1 MSEDDKDS
9 PTTSTPPLVKV
20 DLGDALAGSS
30 PSRQQRAVLPGS
42 NQQSVTEKAFA
53 QSDGNDSAGKPFS
66 VGTVTGRVKTRWG
79 ASAAYQ
85 SGSPQSV
92 SWAGHT
98 AEGSRASQTD
108 LISVPNTAV
117 HPRSN
122 RLPRPRIEY
131 RASSDADN
139 LQTAPGVDADHWQ
152 AQSKLTPQRRWTR
165 PSIWTVLALVIAFI
179 VLLPILSVIWLALN
193 PEENI
198 WPHLYSTVLGGYIL
212 NTLGL
217 MLGVAAGVSLIGVGT
232 AWLVTHYEFP
242 GRRIFNWALLLPFAV
257 PAYVIAY
264 IYTDLLDYAG
274 PVQSS
279 LRLLFGWKLASD
291 YYFPHIRSLP
301 GAICMMTLVLYPYV
315 YLLSRAAFLE
325 QSASVLEAAR
335 VLGGSSRGLFFKVA
349 LPMARPAIAVGLAMA
364 MMETLNDFGTVDYF
378 AVRTLTA
385 GLYDVWLGMN
395 NLGGGAQIASL
406 LLVFVMMLIGLEK
419 ISRRHRENFQPSAT
433 RFRKPARKPLHGR
446 YSVMAFT
453 LCFLP
458 ILLGFLVPAWML
470 VDYAITYFATS
481 WTAEFR
487 QIAINSLSLSAV
499 AAITAVLIG
508 IILSYSQRLRPTAL
522 LKTSVNVS
530 SLGYAVP
537 GAVLAIGVIIPFAA
551 IDNGVDAFMR
561 ERFNFSTGLLLSG
574 TTFALV
580 FAYTVRFL
588 AVAYGSVDASMKK
601 ISPHMD
607 DAARSLG
614 HSPLT
619 ILRTIHLPLMK
630 SGVLTA
636 ALVVFVDCMKE
647 LPATLVLRPFNFDTL
662 ATHVYQFASDELIGE
677 AALGSLLI
685 VLVGLAPV
693 ILLTTTID
701 RSQQLRATAA
711 ATTTDELLVA
721 RGT

>member
-1 MSEDDKDS
+1 MKL
-9 PTTSTPPLVKV
+9 PKV
-20 DLGDALAGSS
+20 DLTDALAAANESKTG
-30 PSRQQRAVLPGS
+30 RLERAHPGC
-42 NQQSVTEKAFA
+42 A
-53 QSDGNDSAGKPFS
+53 
-66 VGTVTGRVKTRWG
+66 VTGRVKTRWG

-85 SGSPQSV
+85 SGVPESV
-92 SWAGHT
+92 RWPGGKLGAASVRN
-98 AEGSRASQTD
+98 GSGN
-108 LISVPNTAV
+108 VPNTAV
-117 HPRSN
+117 HPQRSDKSRPGIAYRPN
-122 RLPRPRIEY
+122 VSRLTGTDVAAAPSLAATPSVKEKK
-131 RASSDADN
+131 RARF
-139 LQTAPGVDADHWQ
+139 TM
-152 AQSKLTPQRRWTR
+152 
-165 PSIWTVLALVIAFI
+165 PSIWTVLALGVAFI
-179 VLLPILSVIWLALN
+179 VLLPILSVIWLAFN

-198 WPHLYSTVLGGYIL
+198 WPHLFQTVLTGYVL

-217 MLGVAAGVSLIGVGT
+217 MIGVAMGTLLIGVST
-232 AWLVTHYEFP
+232 AWLITRYEFP
-242 GRRIFNWALLLPFAV
+242 GRSIFNWALLLPFAV

-264 IYTDLLDYAG
+264 IYTDLLEFAG

-279 LRLLFGWKLASD
+279 IRSLFGWELAND
-291 YYFPHIRSLP
+291 YWFPNIRSLP

-325 QSASVLEAAR
+325 QSASILEAAR
-335 VLGGSSRGLFFKVA
+335 VLGGQSRGLFFRVA

-364 MMETLNDFGTVDYF
+364 LMETLNDFGTVDYF

-395 NLGGGAQIASL
+395 NLGGGAQIASML
-406 LLVFVMMLIGLEK
+406 LLFVMMLIGIEK
-419 ISRRHRENFQPSAT
+419 VSRRHRENFQPSST
-433 RFRKPARKPLHGR
+433 RFRQLSRRPLSGR
-446 YSVMAFT
+446 YAIAASIIC
-453 LCFLP
+453 LLP
-458 ILLGFLVPAWML
+458 VLLGFLIPAWVL
-470 VDYAITYFATS
+470 LNYSIIYFDVS
-481 WTAEFR
+481 WTPDFR
-487 QIAINSLSLSAV
+487 EIAANSVMLSFI
-499 AAITAVLIG
+499 AAITAVAVG
-508 IILSYSQRLRPTAL
+508 ILLSYSQRLQPTAL

-537 GAVLAIGVIIPFAA
+537 GAVLAIGVIIPFAS
-551 IDNGVDAFMR
+551 IDNGIDSFMR
-561 ERFNFSTGLLLSG
+561 EHFGFSTGLLLSG
-574 TTFALV
+574 TIFALV

-614 HSPLT
+614 HSSTT
-619 ILRTIHLPLMK
+619 ILARIHLPLMK

-677 AALGSLLI
+677 ASLGSLLI

-701 RSQQLRATAA
+701 RSQELKAAGIATA
-711 ATTTDELLVA
+711 TSP
-721 RGT
+721 

>member
-1 MSEDDKDS
+1 MKL
-9 PTTSTPPLVKV
+9 PTV
-20 DLGDALAGSS
+20 DLTDALAAANDARTGK
-30 PSRQQRAVLPGS
+30 RERAHPG
-42 NQQSVTEKAFA
+42 
-53 QSDGNDSAGKPFS
+53 
-66 VGTVTGRVKTRWG
+66 GTVTGRVKTRWG
-79 ASAAYQ
+79 SSAAYQ
-85 SGSPQSV
+85 SGIPGSV
-92 SWAGHT
+92 RWPGGKLGTPA
-98 AEGSRASQTD
+98 APEGSNASN
-108 LISVPNTAV
+108 VPNTAV
-117 HPRSN
+117 HPQHSQWS
-122 RLPRPRIEY
+122 RPGIKY
-131 RASSDADN
+131 R
-139 LQTAPGVDADHWQ
+139 PGVSANHPGST
-152 AQSKLTPQRRWTR
+152 QSEGMRAPTNIAGTALPDKSRQRKLVMPG
-165 PSIWTVLALVIAFI
+165 IWTVLALTVAFI
-179 VLLPILSVIWLALN
+179 VLLPILSVIWLAFN

-198 WPHLYSTVLGGYIL
+198 WPHLFQTVLTGYIL

-217 MLGVAAGVSLIGVGT
+217 MIGVATGTLLIGVTT
-232 AWLVTHYEFP
+232 AWLITRYEFP
-242 GRRIFNWALLLPFAV
+242 GRTLFNWALLLPFAV

-264 IYTDLLDYAG
+264 IYTDLLEFAG
-274 PVQSS
+274 PVQSA
-279 LRLLFGWKLASD
+279 LRSVFGWKLASD
-291 YYFPHIRSLP
+291 YWFPHIRSLP

-335 VLGGSSRGLFFKVA
+335 VLGGQSRGLFFRVA

-364 MMETLNDFGTVDYF
+364 LMETLNDFGTVDYF

-406 LLVFVMMLIGLEK
+406 LLVFVMMLIGIEK
-419 ISRRHRENFQPSAT
+419 VSRRHRENYQPSAT
-433 RFRKPARKPLHGR
+433 RFRRLSRKPLKGR
-446 YSVMAFT
+446 RALAACMT
-453 LCFLP
+453 CLLP
-458 ILLGFLVPAWML
+458 VLLGFLIPAWIL
-470 VDYAITYFATS
+470 LDYSITYFDVS
-481 WTAEFR
+481 WTADFR
-487 QIAINSLSLSAV
+487 QIATNSVTLSLVAALSAV
-499 AAITAVLIG
+499 AIG
-508 IILSYSQRLRPTAL
+508 ILLSYSQRLQPTKL

-537 GAVLAIGVIIPFAA
+537 GAVLAIGVIIPFAS
-551 IDNGVDAFMR
+551 IDNGIDRFMR
-561 ERFNFSTGLLLSG
+561 EHFDISTGLLLSG

-614 HSPLT
+614 HSSTT
-619 ILRTIHLPLMK
+619 ILAKIHLPLMK

-685 VLVGLAPV
+685 VLAGLAPV

-701 RSQQLRATAA
+701 RSQELKAAGIATVDPANTDHATAE
-711 ATTTDELLVA
+711 T
-721 RGT
+721 